1 VNRDASKILGR
12 TKSGTLTHCEDSQ
25 GLYCEISPPD
35 TTVGRD
41 VVESIKRGDLDGM
54 SFGFQFVDESW
65 GKTADGQQ
73 LRELREVK
81 LCDVSVVTYP
91 AYPSTSVAM
100 RSLFP
105 DGIPPNVAKR
115 IGQTPDQRAVLN
127 PERSWMSPSM
137 QTFYR
142 HQDLKAKLN
151 KREAEFE
158 KFVLTTAPNSNL
170 ARMLRIDRVL
180 EEIKLDQD
188 LDENRA
194 RKAEH
199 HARWAR
205 KDRYAV
211 FPVWRDLGL
220 YAKKTTDERREKDPW
235 ATRRLF

>member
-1 VNRDASKILGR
+1 
-12 TKSGTLTHCEDSQ
+12 
-25 GLYCEISPPD
+25 
-35 TTVGRD
+35 
-41 VVESIKRGDLDGM
+41 M
-54 SFGFQFVDESW
+54 SFGFQVVDESW

-115 IGQTPDQRAVLN
+115 MGQTPDQRAVLN
-127 PERSWMSPSM
+127 PERCWMSPSM
-137 QTFYR
+137 QTFYG

-170 ARMLRIDRVL
+170 ARMLKIDSVL

-188 LDENRA
+188 LDDNRA
-194 RKAEH
+194 MKSRLHE
-199 HARWAR
+199 RWAR
-205 KDRYAV
+205 KDPWARY
-211 FPVWRDLGL
+211 PVYRDLAL
-220 YAKKTTDERREKDPW
+220 YAKKTTDERHKKDPW
-235 ATRRLF
+235 AAYWLL